1 MSFVTVGGEA
11 SSRPTFFEL
20 VAADRLLP
28 SLKAAIT
35 YSLSVYAQRRP
46 SLLRLL
52 DHEDELFFLISAW
65 LHRGSLRASDA
76 SFAEGLYALRRVPA
90 ARRGAEEGAG
100 GLSPQQRISTLALLT
115 LVPYA
120 RAKLD
125 GLHGRH
131 APQLRSLQALG
142 LQPPPAPAARG
153 ADGLAD
159 GWRRLALRAF
169 LRGYPCVVA
178 VHEGSRFLYQL
189 LYLLGRSPH
198 YAPGLHLLGLTVA
211 RVDPRTQAAR
221 GRELAAR
228 RAARAA
234 RGASLA
240 WPLRLARGAAL
251 RAGYAVADHTHN
263 ALILAVFAFKLL
275 EWWYTSGEQAL
286 GERAALTPP
295 PPPPPLA
302 PAEGGIQL
310 PDDAALCPLC
320 RSERKNP
327 ALLAPTGYAFC
338 YTCVHRHVSEAGACP
353 VTLEPVKL
361 EDIWRL
367 YPGM

>member
-211 RVDPRTQAAR
+211 R
-221 GRELAAR
+221 
-228 RAARAA
+228 
-234 RGASLA
+234 
-240 WPLRLARGAAL
+240 
-251 RAGYAVADHTHN
+251 
-263 ALILAVFAFKLL
+263 LL